1 MENLHSKVMFCGSS
15 LKGQTLYNVPP
26 SVENLRIDVE
36 KCVNEHSEQMLSLLA
51 LLQDNR
57 RGSVTEAGDDDGDDD
72 NDDDDDE
79 VNAADDHS
87 DDDFED
93 EDDDEKERLKER
105 CPTIKKE
112 RRRVSVT
119 PLLPAWPRL
128 TLVFS
133 LVTLS
138 IG

>member
-57 RGSVTEAGDDDGDDD
+57 RGSVTEAGDDDGDDEV
-72 NDDDDDE
+72 NADDDD
-79 VNAADDHS
+79 S

-93 EDDDEKERLKER
+93 EEDDEKERLKER

>member
-1 MENLHSKVMFCGSS
+1 MFSGSS

-72 NDDDDDE
+72 NDDGDE
-79 VNAADDHS
+79 VNAAGDDS
-87 DDDFED
+87 DDEFED
-93 EDDDEKERLKER
+93 EEDDEKERLKER

-119 PLLPAWPRL
+119 PPPPCLAPSD
-128 TLVFS
+128 V
-133 LVTLS
+133 S
-138 IG
+138 I

>member
-1 MENLHSKVMFCGSS
+1 MFCGSS
-15 LKGQTLYNVPP
+15 LKDQTLYNVPP

-57 RGSVTEAGDDDGDDD
+57 RGSVTEAGDDDGDDEV
-72 NDDDDDE
+72 NADDDD
-79 VNAADDHS
+79 S

-93 EDDDEKERLKER
+93 EEDDEKERLKER

-119 PLLPAWPRL
+119 PPSSLLG
-128 TLVFS
+128 LV
-133 LVTLS
+133 
-138 IG
+138 

>member
-1 MENLHSKVMFCGSS
+1 MFCGSS

-57 RGSVTEAGDDDGDDD
+57 RGSVTEAGDDDGDDEV
-72 NDDDDDE
+72 NADDDD
-79 VNAADDHS
+79 S

-93 EDDDEKERLKER
+93 EEDDEKERLKER

>member
-1 MENLHSKVMFCGSS
+1 MFSGSS

-72 NDDDDDE
+72 NDDGDE
-79 VNAADDHS
+79 VNAAGDDS
-87 DDDFED
+87 DDEFED
-93 EDDDEKERLKER
+93 EEDDEKERLKER

-119 PLLPAWPRL
+119 PPPPCLAPL

-133 LVTLS
+133 
-138 IG
+138 